1 MPFHFKEFIYAI
13 SYVIVTAFGSLAG
26 DSCGATMRLEVE
38 SFFVLNDTAVGE
50 QNFPVRSPLLGI
62 HVPPPKRYSNSC
74 AAMGR

>member
-1 MPFHFKEFIYAI
+1 
-13 SYVIVTAFGSLAG
+13 
-26 DSCGATMRLEVE
+26 MRLEVE